1 MRLWRSIRAR
11 GSVVERDELLEVLSE
26 LGTEVPEPPDGS
38 MTQGWYYV
46 NGMWYE
52 ILHDGR
58 RVARCE
64 RFDLSLSDMPPVI
77 VPEPA

>member
-1 MRLWRSIRAR
+1 M
-11 GSVVERDELLEVLSE
+11 
-26 LGTEVPEPPDGS
+26 EVPEPPDGS